1 MRYANAVGGKLL
13 HLAIIQHAAVGKPH
27 IITHPIHLP
36 AACIAVVL
44 RLYQVQLACQ
54 HAHHDTKVD

>member
-27 IITHPIHLP
+27 IIPHPFHLP
-36 AACIAVVL
+36 AGCITVVL
-44 RLYQVQLACQ
+44 RFGEMLLACQ
-54 HAHHDTKVD
+54 LPHHNTKVG